1 MHCSFKRSTSSRS
14 GGLLFAFRESED
26 KDDEANDDED
36 DDNDQ
41 HNKIANE
48 VKNGD
53 MLLLTFEKLADDN
66 NHNYGGDGD
75 DENH

>member
-1 MHCSFKRSTSSRS
+1 M
-14 GGLLFAFRESED
+14 LFAFQESED

-53 MLLLTFEKLADDN
+53 MLLLTFEKLADDY

>member
-1 MHCSFKRSTSSRS
+1 M
-14 GGLLFAFRESED
+14 LFAFRESED

-53 MLLLTFEKLADDN
+53 MLLPTFEKLADDN
-66 NHNYGGDGD
+66 DRNYGGDGD